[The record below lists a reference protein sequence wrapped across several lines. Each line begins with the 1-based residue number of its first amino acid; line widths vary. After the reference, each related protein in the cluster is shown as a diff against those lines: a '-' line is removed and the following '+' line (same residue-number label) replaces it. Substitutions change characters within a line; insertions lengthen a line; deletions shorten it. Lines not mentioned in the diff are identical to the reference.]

1 MWLSIPQTVRIEEKE
16 NWVRMFFQQNIP
28 LTVLG
33 KYGKKVI
40 LKIYYV
46 EIFRLPLKS

>member
-16 NWVRMFFQQNIP
+16 NWVRMFFQQNIL

-33 KYGKKVI
+33 NMEEGY
-40 LKIYYV
+40 LKNLLCGNISAS
-46 EIFRLPLKS
+46 LKS